1 MSARWNVP
9 TVKKV
14 LIEVFKRRTERT
26 LFQKTRELI
35 WPTSGYRRTM
45 MYLWHRLVRLDASP
59 HTVALGFA
67 VGVFMSFSPFLGFHL
82 ALSGLVAWALR
93 VNIAASMLGNFL
105 GNPVTYPL
113 MWAAVYQT
121 GAAMLGESS
130 AAAIDLT
137 LLRFDA
143 ASFWDLFMPFLVG
156 SIPVGILAG
165 LVFYFPVKNGV
176 AQYQTAR
183 RARFIKTHPSLA
195 AGAMPS
201 QTGVVR

>member
-1 MSARWNVP
+1 
-9 TVKKV
+9 
-14 LIEVFKRRTERT
+14 
-26 LFQKTRELI
+26 
-35 WPTSGYRRTM
+35 M

-82 ALSGLVAWALR
+82 VLSGLFAWLLR

-121 GAAMLGESS
+121 GAAMLGESP

-143 ASFWDLFMPFLVG
+143 ASFWGLFMPFLVG
-156 SIPVGILAG
+156 SVPVGILAG

-201 QTGVVR
+201 QTGVVH